1 MSATVI
7 AASSTEE
14 LISGF
19 RAHKLSRAQ
28 IVAALV
34 AAGATAGGAALL
46 VNAVQSSPAT
56 PSGGSAVVSHHSGN
70 QLTGIS
76 ATNQTALHQRHVA
89 MQAGS

>member
-28 IVAALV
+28 VVAALV

-46 VNAVQSSPAT
+46 VNAVQSSPSTPAAT
-56 PSGGSAVVSHHSGN
+56 AHHTAPALGA
-70 QLTGIS
+70 GIAHS
-76 ATNQTALHQRHVA
+76 NLAAMHVRHVA
-89 MQAGS
+89 AQTGR

>member
-28 IVAALV
+28 VLAALV

-46 VNAVQSSPAT
+46 VNAVQSSPTT
-56 PSGGSAVVSHHSGN
+56 PAVSHVKPATHLS
-70 QLTGIS
+70 GIS